1 MLRACAAPCD
11 VSVWR
16 ACAGDALVR
25 AWVMRLERAAWLR
38 GVEVARPVVEGLA
51 RRVAAAVAVWRDGL
65 AARLEWAERAARCGA
80 LALRSLRQDLAAA
93 MLARRAAADVL
104 RREAR

>member
-1 MLRACAAPCD
+1 MLRACAVPCD
-11 VSVWR
+11 VAVWR
-16 ACAGDALVR
+16 LAVGDALVR
-25 AWVMRLERAAWLR
+25 AWVMRLQRAAWLR
-38 GVEVARPVVEGLA
+38 GVEVARSVVEGLA

-65 AARLEWAERAARCGA
+65 AARPGWAERAARCGA

-93 MLARRAAADVL
+93 RLVLRRAADVR